1 MNQIEG
7 LENLNNF
14 HRDIFLRFNKRL
26 RKDAK
31 EIIIEEMDRV
41 VVFNPKLGFFGRKGN
56 KRKCF
61 QKKLN

>member
-1 MNQIEG
+1 MNQIER
-7 LENLNNF
+7 LESLNNF

-41 VVFNPKLGFFGRKGN
+41 VVLTQNLVSSVEKGIKENVSRKS
-56 KRKCF
+56 
-61 QKKLN
+61 

>member
-1 MNQIEG
+1 MNQIER

-41 VVFNPKLGFFGRKGN
+41 VVLTQNLVSSVEKGIKENVSRKS
-56 KRKCF
+56 
-61 QKKLN
+61 